1 MKITKRQAQPLRK
14 VTASI
19 EDNSMFTTEDI
30 LQLLRDLKEA
40 GNYDFEV
47 IKRPDG
53 VFEIIIG

>member
-47 IKRPDG
+47 IERPDG